1 MDSIKCPKC
10 KEGVMKL
17 PLATKPLGPGYAD
30 KGGAKLVCTKCSHQA
45 LPSELRQSKNSN

>member
-17 PLATKPLGPGYAD
+17 PLANKLLGPGYAD

-45 LPSELRQSKNSN
+45 RTSAFRQSKTSN